1 MVGTIMFFNESF
13 TNIVTITFSALII
26 TELLN
31 VYSSVSS
38 KNPNQIQVHRIQW
51 VMIVTSMMTL
61 FIYITSIALL
71 PNYFQ
76 TSYITWNFVL
86 KVGMLTIVSWLP
98 LQIV

>member
-1 MVGTIMFFNESF
+1 
-13 TNIVTITFSALII
+13 
-26 TELLN
+26 
-31 VYSSVSS
+31 
-38 KNPNQIQVHRIQW
+38 
-51 VMIVTSMMTL
+51 MICTSMMTL

-98 LQIV
+98 LQIVQVIVESCFPEEFQKVMREDAAY

>member
-1 MVGTIMFFNESF
+1 
-13 TNIVTITFSALII
+13 
-26 TELLN
+26 
-31 VYSSVSS
+31 
-38 KNPNQIQVHRIQW
+38 
-51 VMIVTSMMTL
+51 MMTL

-98 LQIV
+98 LQIVQFIVESCFPEEFQKVMREDAAY